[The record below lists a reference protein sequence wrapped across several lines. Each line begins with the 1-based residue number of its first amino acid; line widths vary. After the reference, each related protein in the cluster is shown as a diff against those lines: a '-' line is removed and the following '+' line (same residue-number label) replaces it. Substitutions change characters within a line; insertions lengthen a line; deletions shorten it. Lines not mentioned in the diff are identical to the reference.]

1 MGDLDPPPARQVPV
15 EMELLL
21 QLQGLV
27 PCVCSPGSLP
37 LRSGKFLYK
46 TRKGDEGQ
54 LFKKKKSAGFTYV
67 ISFANCVF
75 FDFEFFI
82 FQFVTKLVAKKL
94 SC

>member
-1 MGDLDPPPARQVPV
+1 MGYLDPPPARQVPV

-37 LRSGKFLYK
+37 LRSGKFLLK
-46 TRKGDEGQ
+46 RENEMKGSC
-54 LFKKKKSAGFTYV
+54 LKKVQALLALVPSQIY
-67 ISFANCVF
+67 VF

-82 FQFVTKLVAKKL
+82 FQFVTKSVAKKL
-94 SC
+94 RW